1 MTFLQPTQLQEGHKG
16 PASFSYGGLTLKL
29 GFKELGQTW
38 TQQNVHS
45 DHPTKSSTM
54 AWLPLQNLPHEL
66 HKIQQL
72 LYFWGKCNSAADS
85 VEGVLF

>member
-38 TQQNVHS
+38 THS

-66 HKIQQL
+66 HKIQQI
-72 LYFWGKCNSAADS
+72 LYFGGKCNSAADS